1 MVFLWDVEH
10 GSAVRRWNGHGG
22 RVEAVE
28 FCGEGDSV
36 VVSGL
41 LLFFFLNGV
50 ERECSRDHY
59 PMDADL
65 CMNLQVVRIPR

>member
-1 MVFLWDVEH
+1 MLDVAVAGDNARFASCGGDRMVFLWDVEH

-41 LLFFFLNGV
+41 LLFFFF
-50 ERECSRDHY
+50 
-59 PMDADL
+59 
-65 CMNLQVVRIPR
+65 